1 MVCPH
6 PSAKGKTMT
15 PVESNRPYLRRK
27 LWVAV
32 TLAALVVSTLGSAA
46 TASTRSEIQALPTP
60 KAFVSNLDL
69 ECFKTNPYVPPTTT
83 LTLKHINPVLTGLPP
98 ETVTLGAREQLC

>member
-1 MVCPH
+1 
-6 PSAKGKTMT
+6 
-15 PVESNRPYLRRK
+15 
-27 LWVAV
+27 
-32 TLAALVVSTLGSAA
+32 VSTLGSAA

-83 LTLKHINPVLTGLPP
+83 LTLRHINPVLIGLPP
-98 ETVTLGAREQLC
+98 ETVTLGAREQLCVPVVKNNTPIPAAVLAFIRWVDLSS